1 MKMLT
6 SVVFFTFA
14 YCSMLCVL
22 LPSLRRHP
30 SVVRVRMVM
39 LSLRPSDLPA
49 AVINACV
56 TIADTT
62 TLCDRNDPAAID
74 DADELQDFQRRSS
87 HQRVQVYRRRNR
99 RRHRPRMCRM
109 DWLRLF
115 RHSRAPRSGEPAL
128 AAVIPGTPLT
138 ARQ

>member
-1 MKMLT
+1 MLT

-14 YCSMLCVL
+14 YCSMFRVL

-30 SVVRVRMVM
+30 SMVHVRMVM
-39 LSLRPSDLPA
+39 LSLRPGGLPA
-49 AVINACV
+49 AVMCV

-62 TLCDRNDPAAID
+62 TLCDRNDPAAIG
-74 DADELQDFQRRSS
+74 DADAQQDFRSS
-87 HQRVQVYRRRNR
+87 QQRVQVYRRRNR

-115 RHSRAPRSGEPAL
+115 RHSGAPRSGEPG
-128 AAVIPGTPLT
+128 IHMPCGNW
-138 ARQ
+138 

>member
-14 YCSMLCVL
+14 YCGMFRVL

-30 SVVRVRMVM
+30 SVIRVRMVM
-39 LSLRPSDLPA
+39 LSLRPGGLPA

-56 TIADTT
+56 TIAGTT
-62 TLCDRNDPAAID
+62 TRCDRDDPAAID
-74 DADELQDFQRRSS
+74 DADAQQDFRSS
-87 HQRVQVYRRRNR
+87 QQRVQVYRRRNR

-115 RHSRAPRSGEPAL
+115 RHSGATRSGESAL
-128 AAVIPGTPLT
+128 AAVFPGTPLT
-138 ARQ
+138 ARR